1 MSDDLVGGLG
11 EAGDDGEGLG
21 LDVEGDVV
29 GGAPQGNLRVIE
41 VSILKLGY
49 NCSKGVH
56 QNFLLAALR

>member
-29 GGAPQGNLRVIE
+29 GGAPQGHLRVIE
-41 VSILKLGY
+41 VSILKI
-49 NCSKGVH
+49 GV
-56 QNFLLAALR
+56 